1 MAEGGAALKVARA
14 APGRFDFS
22 AAAGPIPDEVIECA
36 RSELHDWRRSGT
48 PVLSLPFTGDAFRE
62 VMTETEAYLRALL
75 AIPDNYR
82 VLFMHGGASAQ
93 FAAVPLNL
101 LRGSRRACYLD
112 SGYWSGKA
120 MAEARRY
127 CSVEVAA
134 SSAATGYDR
143 VPELPSPRSDA
154 AYCHI
159 VANETVN
166 GVQYHAFPESVDLP
180 LVADMT
186 SDFLTRPLEIS
197 RFGVIYAG
205 AQKNLGI
212 AGLAMVVVREDLVG
226 SADPATP
233 GILDYAV
240 QARHASG
247 YYNTPPTFAI
257 YLAGLVFKW
266 LQEKGGLAAI
276 EQANRGK
283 SERVYAAIERSGGFY
298 RCPVQAAHRSRINVC
313 FQLADDTLMQTFL
326 AAAQSEGLSN
336 LAGHPSAGGV
346 RASLYNAMPE
356 AGAETLAQF
365 MTAFA
370 RRNG

>member
-1 MAEGGAALKVARA
+1 
-14 APGRFDFS
+14 
-22 AAAGPIPDEVIECA
+22 
-36 RSELHDWRRSGT
+36 
-48 PVLSLPFTGDAFRE
+48 VLSLPFNGDAFRD
-62 VMTETEAYLRALL
+62 VMTETEASLRSLL
-75 AIPDNYR
+75 GIPGHYR
-82 VLFMHGGASAQ
+82 VLFMHGGATAQ

-101 LRGSRRACYLD
+101 LRGRRRARYLD

-127 CSVEVAA
+127 CTVEVAA
-134 SSAATGYDR
+134 SSAASGYDR
-143 VPELPSPRSDA
+143 VPQLPSLRSDA

-159 VANETVN
+159 VANETAN
-166 GVQYHAFPESVDLP
+166 GVQYQTFPESVDVP

-186 SDFLTRPLEIS
+186 SDFLTRPLDVS

-212 AGLAMVVVREDLVG
+212 AGLAVVVVREDLTG

-233 GILDYAV
+233 GILDYGV
-240 QARHASG
+240 QAQHASR
-247 YYNTPPTFAI
+247 YNTPPAFAI

-266 LQEKGGLAAI
+266 LTAQGGLAVM

-298 RCPVQAAHRSRINVC
+298 RCLVQPAHRSRVNVC
-313 FQLADDTLMQTFL
+313 FHLADDALTQPFL
-326 AAAQSEGLSN
+326 AAAQCEGLFH
-336 LAGHPSAGGV
+336 LAGHPSAGGM

-356 AGAETLAQF
+356 AGAEALAQF

-370 RRNG
+370 HRNG